1 MPKIALN
8 GASIDYQLCGNGL
21 ETVVFAHG
29 LLLNRRIFSDQLAT
43 LSGRYRCLAFD
54 FRGHGQSS
62 VPRTGYDLEQLEADT
77 AGLIE
82 AMKAVPCH
90 FVGLSLGGI
99 IGLRLA
105 IRRPELLRSLV
116 VLSATPDAEAPAN
129 KKQYRLLVLVALMFG
144 LRVVVDRLMPVMF
157 GRSFLSDPKRVEL
170 QRQWRQNLAA
180 NRRLGAARAVAAF
193 LKREAVYDQ
202 LGSITTPTLI
212 GVGEEDT
219 AAAKGEARR
228 ILSRIEGSRL
238 VEIPRAGHV
247 VTIEGP
253 GAVNGLLADFLR
265 DFSLRAAPQAG

>member
-8 GASIDYQLCGNGL
+8 GASIDYQLCGDGP
-21 ETVVFAHG
+21 ETVVLAHG
-29 LLLNRRIFSDQLAT
+29 LLLSQRIFADQLEA
-43 LSGRYRCLAFD
+43 LSRWYRCLAFD

-77 AGLIE
+77 VGLIQ
-82 AMKAVPCH
+82 ALKAAPCH

-129 KKQYRLLVLVALMFG
+129 KKRYRLLALVALIFG
-144 LRVVVDRLMPVMF
+144 LRVVVDQLMPVMF
-157 GRSFLSDPKRVEL
+157 GRSFLSDPNRVEL
-170 QRQWRQNLAA
+170 KRRWRQNLAA

-193 LKREAVYDQ
+193 LKRGAVYDQ
-202 LGSITTPTLI
+202 LGSIALPTLI

-228 ILSRIEGSRL
+228 ICSRIEGSRL

-253 GAVNGLLADFLR
+253 DAVNGMLADFWR
-265 DFSLRAAPQAG
+265 DAGVRAAPPAG